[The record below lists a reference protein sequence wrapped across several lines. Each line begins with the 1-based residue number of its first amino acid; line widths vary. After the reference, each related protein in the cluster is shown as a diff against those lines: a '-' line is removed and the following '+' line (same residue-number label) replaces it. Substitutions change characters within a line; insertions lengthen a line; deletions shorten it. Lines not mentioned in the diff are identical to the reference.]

1 MVKQESFFKR
11 RKTLWF
17 FSAFALLLGFTF
29 LNQGITGN
37 AVLSNSQG
45 FDPLPLI
52 GLLLVFCSAIL
63 ALYTIRKK

>member
-1 MVKQESFFKR
+1 MIKQESFFKK

-17 FSAFALLLGFTF
+17 FSAFALISGFAF

-45 FDPLPLI
+45 FNPIPFI

-63 ALYTIRKK
+63 ALYTIKNK